1 MALQLVSSLKV
12 ARWCPGWL
20 SGCHTG
26 FWNLERTDPHI
37 FLHHL
42 MEAWVVLQWC
52 LRDPSKFQPGPTG
65 SASVFFFFRPDN
77 GNDTKSGN
85 SKCSEPKKEGSVS
98 IPHLWL
104 DAHNQSEPKPR
115 RTPLTSTLCRIRFHR
130 LVLLLADYQKRGET
144 MTVKPL
150 PQGTEENGIEVPEG
164 KVLKALAVQSGK
176 FYNHLF
182 HHCFPPVS

>member
-130 LVLLLADYQKRGET
+130 LVLLLADYTKNV
-144 MTVKPL
+144 VKPWL
-150 PQGTEENGIEVPEG
+150 SNRSP
-164 KVLKALAVQSGK
+164 KALKRMESKCPRERSWKHSLCNQENSTTI
-176 FYNHLF
+176 FSIT
-182 HHCFPPVS
+182 VSLQ